1 MRILMGQIALETK
14 FFLRRKDELFWNLAF
29 PMFFMVLYGFIYGDT
44 VWGNIRAIEYMFP
57 GIVVMALMVNGIMV
71 AATIFVEERGKG
83 IYRRL
88 SLTPLKRHTIIGAQ
102 IIHRYIVTL
111 IQTLLLLAV
120 AVFGFK
126 VNIVGNYFF
135 FWLLLTFGSLCF
147 LAIGFALATLIRST
161 RSATPI
167 CLIVFFMMLFLGG
180 IFFPLDIMPGI
191 PDFLVVI
198 SNVFPSTH
206 LNDAL
211 RLVVIEGARL
221 GTVWIELLIV
231 GAWFIASLVVSIKFF
246 RWE

>member
-1 MRILMGQIALETK
+1 MKALTGQLALEIK
-14 FFLRRKDELFWNLAF
+14 LFLRRKDELFWNLAF
-29 PMFFMVLYGFIYGDT
+29 PLFFMVLYGLIYRDT
-44 VWGNIRAIEYMFP
+44 IWGEIKAIDYMFP
-57 GIVVMALMVNGIMV
+57 GIIVMALMVNGIMV

-111 IQTLLLLAV
+111 IQTVLIFAIG
-120 AVFGFK
+120 VFGFK
-126 VNIVGNYFF
+126 VSIAGNYFY

-147 LAIGFALATLIRST
+147 LAIGFALATLIRSS

-180 IFFPLDIMPGI
+180 IFFPLHTM
-191 PDFLVVI
+191 PDFMSVI
-198 SNVFPSTH
+198 AQALPSTH
-206 LNDAL
+206 LNDAI
-211 RLVVIEGARL
+211 RMVVIEGAGL
-221 GTVWIELLIV
+221 GTVWIQLLAV
-231 GAWFIASLVVSIKFF
+231 GGWFLVSLVVSIKFF